1 MLLAYS
7 KGYHNEAQKKRAES
21 KLMLPVSFY
30 ALQGGLMFHVK
41 AAHELSD
48 RIIPGNTKFMAGFN
62 QGLNP
67 LLLSFRLFYTF

>member
-1 MLLAYS
+1 
-7 KGYHNEAQKKRAES
+7 
-21 KLMLPVSFY
+21 MLPVSFY

-67 LLLSFRLFYTF
+67 FLHSIVIKILAVFLNEGITDLPGSASVYA